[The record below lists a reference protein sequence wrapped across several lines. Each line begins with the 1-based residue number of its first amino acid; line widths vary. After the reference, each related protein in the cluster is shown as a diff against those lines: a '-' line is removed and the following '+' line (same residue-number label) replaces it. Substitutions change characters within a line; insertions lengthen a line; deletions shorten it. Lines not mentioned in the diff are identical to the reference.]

1 MKTSTSKRLRW
12 NIAIWLA
19 AGLFMTG
26 ASGMASGPIMPDP
39 KAEARHQPQVEE
51 TANSIPLVN
60 ITAPSS
66 GGVSRNE
73 YETFNVPDKGAILN
87 NSYTLSKTELA
98 GYVQGNNNMAERP
111 AKIIVNE
118 VTGAGSTSMDGF
130 LEVAGNRA
138 DVVIANPNGITV
150 NGGGFINTGKAFLTT
165 GKPVYDGEDHLQR
178 FDITG
183 GDILIE
189 GKGLGGKETGSLAI
203 LSRAVKINAG
213 IWAKDLH
220 ITTGANTVDAKTLEA
235 SAIEG
240 KGGRPAFA
248 LDTAAIGGMYAGRI
262 TLVGTEK
269 GLGVNNSGTW
279 SAEDNLILDWNGDL
293 KNSGTIYSKGN
304 TDLRASRLENDKTIA
319 AGKDIT
325 ISVDGHVTN
334 TGTVGAGIKEA
345 GGLTETGTLE
355 IQSGRVD
362 NRQGTLL
369 AGNHLGIS
377 SGSLSNEKGQISGYG
392 TFHASAEEI
401 NNTDGKISFIGDI
414 SVKAKDIANDR
425 GRLTTESSLFLRGNT
440 VTNEKGTI
448 IAGGDASLYGT
459 SFNNTEGNIIT
470 GKDMELV
477 LPWIRNRG
485 GTFSAKGSMKMTAE
499 KELDNET
506 GRLLS
511 DGDMDISA
519 SVLSNKNG
527 TASSGKNIT
536 IKGTRLDNVGGTLS
550 ARDGI
555 TLHADRSVNNA
566 KGKIQS
572 SGDISLSAGVLDN
585 REGKIVSGQ
594 NLAVKTKE
602 DLLLQGKAAGGNNV
616 TFVTEGNLQNR
627 TDVTAG
633 NVLHLSGKTVAN
645 AKDTSLSGKHISIEA
660 GQVENRGLVQA
671 SDTVSIGAGT
681 LDNIGTGKIYGDTI
695 RLSAAALHNHVDA
708 DKEKALE
715 KVQEQAETAKRDME
729 KALENLAA
737 AQGTNP
743 QGNSPE
749 AEAAESVY
757 LAKKEAFMA
766 LQKAATDIYEE
777 IHGMPA
783 GTAAAR
789 KELDIRAD
797 RIDNRTGA
805 MLYSG
810 GTLSIRGK
818 SRAKTETVDNWGG
831 TVASRGDMSI
841 RADHLANRNANLTF
855 GMEES
860 GWEQAEPDRVRFN
873 AGGQTYNVL
882 RSRLS
887 PWEIGQEGSR
897 TGPGALDIHYIVH
910 PELYGKEQ
918 ELPLVKYRKGFGWR
932 RHYTTWD
939 SPDWQLPGVKTLGIT
954 PPSAPPPE
962 GTPAYD
968 AWQAEY
974 DAKLRELE
982 EKIPAYNDRVH
993 EANRRIEFEDYYLY
1007 VSKKKTIAPTLL
1019 STAPGTIQSGGDLLL
1034 DTDTLNKDSAIQAGG
1049 TLKAA
1054 AGNLSNI
1061 STAVKSETLRWN
1073 TVTFSEVVRVAMGT
1087 KHSRHSHP
1095 QDEYE
1100 APALSDAHLPT
1111 VIAKDHAS
1119 PAISA
1124 VTAPSMKDLTV
1135 KDDAG
1140 HTQTLTGQIS
1150 RNIPNTS
1157 IYKINKETTAT
1168 YLIETDP
1175 AFTDRKKFL
1184 SSDYM
1189 YEQMKWDPDKTMKRL
1204 GDGFYEQELVR
1215 QQIMSLRGT
1224 RYLPGYTGDEEEYKA
1239 LMESGAAF
1247 ARKYDLKPGIEL
1259 TKEQMAALT
1268 GDIVWLVREKVILP
1282 GGKTEYV
1289 LVPRVYLKA
1298 GSRKELRPDGS
1309 LISAS
1314 RIVMDLKQDLE
1325 NSGTMQGK
1333 DGISVKAGTI
1343 NGHGNFTGGHIAL
1356 DTQKDMALHGI
1367 LAAEKSVKLASGGNI
1382 DITSETYRTADKNG
1396 SYRTGMAKTA
1406 GIAVKNKEGLLL
1418 LSAKNDLS
1426 LSGAELEQLGE
1437 KGASLLSAGRD
1448 VRIGAV
1454 HTDNYAQGITDSD
1467 NYLKDR
1473 TVKDEGTVLVGKGNV
1488 QIGAGRDITAK
1499 AAYAESKDGSI
1510 RMAAGRDI
1518 ALTAGEES
1526 SRHELGLKYKE
1537 SGVLAT
1543 SQTTMKEDTAIEK
1556 PEGSLI
1562 SGKEVQVAAGRNIA
1576 LQASAAAG
1584 ENDVTLTAGND
1595 ITVDSADEKIRN
1607 IDYKQVKK
1615 SGLIGSGLGFTIGSE
1630 KKKDSYD
1637 TEETTQRGS
1646 TVGSVKGNVTI
1657 TAGQTAS
1664 VSASDIIAGK
1674 DTLITGRNVDIES
1687 KDNTYRGKEEHE
1699 YKKSGLTVSLGGALI
1714 TAKDNVIRP
1723 IKNAGQAHDGLL
1735 GKLYAADAGF
1745 NLHDAVKTYKN
1756 IGDVKK
1762 GITLDVSLG
1771 TQSAKSDSRYQG
1783 TEAKESRIVSKGNVR
1798 IKSDE
1803 NIAVKG
1809 SQITGENV
1817 TLQAGEDIH
1826 LTAAENRKTTEGN
1839 SRSKGAGITASF
1851 GIGGLQNVGI
1861 SAGKSKGNMEEEII
1875 THTGSA
1881 VTAKDTLTMESG
1893 KDLNI
1898 TGSKAGG
1905 KKVEVKTGN
1914 NLSIESLQ
1922 DSHTY
1927 HSRDKESGIHLQRDI
1942 TARPDTGKKK
1952 MDDPYFSI
1960 GKKTETT
1967 DSAYE
1972 SVTKQAGIYAGK
1984 EGYDIQVKNNTRLK
1998 GAVIDSKAPAE
2009 KNKLTTGTLTWENI
2023 KNKAEYKTG
2032 GHGISYNGKI
2042 GRGDKNDP
2050 LDSQTN
2056 NRYGKDA
2063 ITGQRNGMNK
2073 ITPTIYGSKIP
2084 LNERGLLN
2092 TPIPS
2097 VKGKAGTTTR
2107 SAISK
2112 GTITITDKENQKQDI
2127 EKLNRNTEDSLNKLK
2142 EIFDKTKVEER
2153 KRLLEELG
2161 VVGNQAI
2168 HEIASHNG
2176 WKDGST
2182 EKAALHGMLGAIT
2195 SAKSGGSALS
2205 GLIAGGANEY
2215 AIGYLEKSKGKDW
2228 INKHPDTVQNISAAF
2243 GGILSKMTGGSGHTG
2258 AYISQMGTKWNEYL
2272 TAEEIAEIMFADG
2285 RIEEYL
2291 KLKGQPVTEET
2302 IEALKSTFI
2311 ELASANR
2318 DADAIII
2325 TGSAGVGAG
2334 IEMGVIYDLKNS
2346 NGSGTYISGG
2356 GNVGLSM
2363 MPLNFTMAAIR
2374 IVPLDDQMRRDLQKP
2389 DTRKDILSGLSIGG
2403 TLYVGV
2409 GGGFMVPFDSEY
2421 KDRVRVYVM
2430 GIGTPQGGGDASIAQ
2445 SLKDRADAMQS
2456 EIKEGSIIVD

>member
-12 NIAIWLA
+12 NVAIWLA
-19 AGLFMTG
+19 AGLFMTST
-26 ASGMASGPIMPDP
+26 AGMASGPIMPDP

-51 TANSIPLVN
+51 TANGIPLVN

-73 YETFNVPDKGAILN
+73 YEIFNVPDKGAILN

-118 VTGAGSTSMDGF
+118 VTGTGSTSMDGF

-165 GKPVYDGEDHLQR
+165 GKPVYDGKDHLQR

-269 GLGVNNSGTW
+269 GLGVNNSGVW
-279 SAEDNLILDWNGDL
+279 SAEDNLTLDWNGDL

-304 TDLRASRLENDKTIA
+304 TDLRASHLENDKTIA

-325 ISVDGHVTN
+325 ASADGHLTN
-334 TGTVGAGIKEA
+334 TGTMGAGINEIGK
-345 GGLTETGTLE
+345 LTETGTLE
-355 IQSGRVD
+355 IQSRRVD
-362 NRQGTLL
+362 NRQGNLL
-369 AGNHLGIS
+369 AGNRLSIS
-377 SGSLSNEKGQISGYG
+377 SSSLSNVKGQISGYG
-392 TFHASAEEI
+392 TFHTAAEEI
-401 NNTDGKISFIGDI
+401 DNTDGKISFIGDVSI
-414 SVKAKDIANDR
+414 KAKDMANDR
-425 GRLTTESSLFLRGNT
+425 GRFTTESSLFLRGNT
-440 VTNEKGTI
+440 VTNGKGTI

-459 SFNNTEGNIIT
+459 SLNNTEGNIIT

-477 LPWIRNRG
+477 LPWIRNRE
-485 GTFSAKGSMKMTAE
+485 GTLSAKGSMKMAAE

-511 DGDMDISA
+511 DGDMDISV

-527 TASSGKNIT
+527 TASSGKNIM
-536 IKGTRLDNVGGTLS
+536 IKGTRLDNAGGTLS
-550 ARDGI
+550 AQDGI
-555 TLHADRSVNNA
+555 TLHADRSVNNI

-572 SGDISLSAGVLDN
+572 SRDIFLSAAALDN
-585 REGKIVSGQ
+585 REGKIVSGR

-633 NVLHLSGKTVAN
+633 NVLHLSGKTVGN
-645 AKDTSLSGKHISIEA
+645 AKDTSLSGKHIFIEA

-671 SDTVSIGAGT
+671 SDTVSIEAGT

-695 RLSAAALHNHVDA
+695 RLSTAALHNHVDA

-715 KVQEQAETAKRDME
+715 KAQKQAEAAKRDME
-729 KALENLAA
+729 KAMEDLAA
-737 AQGTNP
+737 VQGTDP

-841 RADHLANRNANLTF
+841 RADHLANKNANLTF

-887 PWEIGQEGSR
+887 PWEIGQEGNR

-968 AWQAEY
+968 VWQAEY

-1073 TVTFSEVVRVAMGT
+1073 TVTFSEVVRVAMGS
-1087 KHSRHSHP
+1087 KHSRHNHP

-1135 KDDAG
+1135 KADAG

-1215 QQIMSLRGT
+1215 QQIMELKGT

-1247 ARKYDLKPGIEL
+1247 ARKYDLKLGIEL

-1268 GDIVWLVREKVILP
+1268 GDIVWLIREKVVLP
-1282 GGKTEYV
+1282 GGKTEDV

-1333 DGISVKAGTI
+1333 DGISIKAGTI

-1367 LAAEKSVKLASGGNI
+1367 LAAEKSVKLASGGNM
-1382 DITSETYRTADKNG
+1382 DISSETYRTADKNG
-1396 SYRTGMAKTA
+1396 SYRIGMAKTA
-1406 GIAVKNKEGLLL
+1406 GIAVKDKEGLLL

-1510 RMAAGRDI
+1510 RMSAGRDI

-1537 SGVLAT
+1537 SGVLST

-1562 SGKEVQVAAGRNIA
+1562 SGKEVQMAAGRNIA
-1576 LQASAAAG
+1576 LRASAAAG
-1584 ENDVTLTAGND
+1584 ENDVALTAGND
-1595 ITVDSADEKIRN
+1595 ITADSAVQKTRN
-1607 IDYKQVKK
+1607 MDYRQVKK

-1637 TEETTQRGS
+1637 TEETMQRGS
-1646 TVGSVKGNVTI
+1646 TVGSVKGSVTI
-1657 TAGQTAS
+1657 AAGQTAA
-1664 VSASDIIAGK
+1664 VRASDIIAGK

-1699 YKKSGLTVSLGGALI
+1699 YKKSGLTVSLGGAVI
-1714 TAKDNVIRP
+1714 TAKDNIIRP

-1762 GITLDVSLG
+1762 GLTLDVSIG
-1771 TQSAKSDSRYQG
+1771 SRSAKSDSRYQG
-1783 TEAKESRIVSKGNVR
+1783 TEAKESRIVSQGNIR

-1803 NIAVKG
+1803 DIAVKG

-1817 TLQAGEDIH
+1817 TLQAGKDIN
-1826 LTAAENRKTTEGN
+1826 LTAAENRKTAEGN

-1861 SAGKSKGNMEEEII
+1861 SAGKSKGNREEEII

-1881 VTAKDTLTMESG
+1881 VTAKNTLTMESG

-1927 HSRDKESGIHLQRDI
+1927 HSRDKESGIHLQRDRI
-1942 TARPDTGKKK
+1942 TRPDTGKKK

-1967 DSAYE
+1967 DSIYE
-1972 SVTKQAGIYAGK
+1972 SVTKQAGIYAGQ
-1984 EGYDIQVKNNTRLK
+1984 EGYDIQVKNNTHLK
-1998 GAVIDSKAPAE
+1998 GAVIDSQAPAE

-2023 KNKAEYKTG
+2023 DNKAEYKTG

-2050 LDSQTN
+2050 LDSRTN
-2056 NRYGKDA
+2056 NRYGKDT

-2073 ITPTIYGSKIP
+2073 ITQTIYGSKIP

-2107 SAISK
+2107 SAIVK

-2127 EKLNRNTEDSLNKLK
+2127 EKLNRNPEDSLNKLK

-2161 VVGNQAI
+2161 IVGNQAI

-2176 WKDGST
+2176 WKDGSA

-2215 AIGYLEKSKGKDW
+2215 AIGYLKKTKGKDW

-2258 AYISQMGTKWNEYL
+2258 AYISQMGTKWNLEGNDFIEKLGENASASLNQEEKEAVIEFISKGMTKEAISYLAQRAIMDYPGVVKEYAGAFEGVRFL
-2272 TAEEIAEIMFADG
+2272 GRLNTAYGIASAIVWYYKKRYENRPDVIGYNEWIYNETGMD
-2285 RIEEYL
+2285 INYL
-2291 KLKGQPVTEET
+2291 K
-2302 IEALKSTFI
+2302 
-2311 ELASANR
+2311 
-2318 DADAIII
+2318 
-2325 TGSAGVGAG
+2325 
-2334 IEMGVIYDLKNS
+2334 
-2346 NGSGTYISGG
+2346 
-2356 GNVGLSM
+2356 
-2363 MPLNFTMAAIR
+2363 
-2374 IVPLDDQMRRDLQKP
+2374 
-2389 DTRKDILSGLSIGG
+2389 
-2403 TLYVGV
+2403 
-2409 GGGFMVPFDSEY
+2409 
-2421 KDRVRVYVM
+2421 
-2430 GIGTPQGGGDASIAQ
+2430 
-2445 SLKDRADAMQS
+2445 
-2456 EIKEGSIIVD
+2456 